1 LTNQEI
7 DHEAET
13 QPMENTH
20 ANEALEALVV
30 SNGSSRAASVQ
41 EESAPNGEPGEP
53 GEPQGEP
60 KFDGTNGNLEDEEL

>member
-53 GEPQGEP
+53 QGEP
-60 KFDGTNGNLEDEEL
+60 KFDGTNGDLEDEEL